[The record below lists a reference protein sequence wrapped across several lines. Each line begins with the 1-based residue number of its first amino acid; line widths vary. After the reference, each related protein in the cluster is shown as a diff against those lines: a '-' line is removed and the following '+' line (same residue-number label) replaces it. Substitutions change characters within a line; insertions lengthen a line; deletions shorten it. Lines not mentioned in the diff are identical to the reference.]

1 MIDRRAFLSGM
12 AALAAAPRGVSAQ
25 TAGRTPRV
33 GYVTSNATSPNVDA
47 FDQGLRDLGYEIGR
61 NVVVEYRF
69 ADGHPDRVAG
79 LVADVLRLNIDV
91 LLAANPHV
99 IRAARQAGTTLPI
112 VGIDLETD
120 PVEAGWIKSLARPG
134 GNLTGFF
141 LDIPDLSGKQ
151 LQLLAEAM
159 PRLQRVG
166 VVWDAQLAGTQ
177 LKATEKAAR
186 TLKVQLLSLPVR
198 RPEDFAAAFERARQQ
213 RAQAVVVLSSPL
225 VFLSLEQVGA
235 LAVQHRLPAICVFP
249 QFAAVGGLMGY
260 GPKLPDLFRRA
271 AGYVDRIL
279 RGTSPAD
286 LPIQRPA
293 VFVLTINLGTAKV
306 LGLALPQSL
315 ILRADQ
321 VVGA

>member
-1 MIDRRAFLSGM
+1 MIDRRAFLGGM
-12 AALAAAPRGVSAQ
+12 AALAAAPRVACAQ
-25 TAGRTPRV
+25 PAGKPPRV

-69 ADGHPDRVAG
+69 ADGHPERVAG
-79 LVADVLRLNIDV
+79 LVADVVRLKLDV
-91 LLAANPHV
+91 LFAANPHV
-99 IRAARQAGTTLPI
+99 IRAARQANTTLPI

-120 PVEAGWIKSLARPG
+120 PIEAGWIKSLARPG
-134 GNLTGFF
+134 GNLTGVF
-141 LDIPDLSGKQ
+141 LDIPELSGKQ

-166 VVWDAQLAGTQ
+166 VVWDAQLAATQ

-186 TLKVQLLSLPVR
+186 TLKVQLQPLPVR
-198 RPEDFAAAFERARQQ
+198 RSEDFAAAFERARRQQ
-213 RAQAVVVLSSPL
+213 VQAVVVLSSPL
-225 VFLSLEQVGA
+225 VFLSLEQIGA
-235 LAVQHRLPAICVFP
+235 LSVQHRLPAICIFP

-260 GPKLPDLFRRA
+260 GPNLPDLFRRG

-279 RGTSPAD
+279 KGASPAD

-293 VFVLTINLGTAKV
+293 VFVLTINLGTAKA

-315 ILRADQ
+315 IVRADQ
-321 VVGA
+321 VVGT